1 MIRKKKTTQKKSKYY
16 QGTLGWY
23 LIEETADGVK
33 YTPAPEKVQT
43 RAIKTGYYKINTYKL

>member
-1 MIRKKKTTQKKSKYY
+1 MIRKKTTQKKSKYY

-23 LIEETADGVK
+23 LIEETDDGVK